1 MLSQGITAGTSLLLQ
16 MVAARVLGLAEFGA
30 FAVFLALLVSASA
43 LYTGWVGDSLAVL
56 DRHDPDT
63 RAALVSSAVGGW
75 ALLFAAGCGAG
86 LVVGDGGTVT
96 ALAYAAMLVC
106 WLAEETIRR
115 LLMAR
120 LRFWHLVVNDACYLA
135 GTVAVLALVAAM
147 GEITL
152 ASLFGAM
159 CAGACVAVVAGV
171 GQLPREELR
180 QLRPGLAGM
189 RAVASFAVWRS
200 LQATL
205 RPAAM
210 LGSRVLVSGVVS
222 LAAVGL
228 LEAGRLVVAPLQVVI
243 NGAGSFLLAGF
254 AARERGGGGTRLS
267 ADRAALLLAAATA
280 VGGTLPAVFA
290 RPLGELLIGQP
301 VEPLLVLG
309 WVAYLTVWAAGLPYV
324 TEAVARRMSRRV
336 FTIRL
341 ADSAAG
347 LATAAAVLVLGG
359 GIAAVPWAMACGGV
373 LSAWRLRRSAA
384 RGGPDRRNR

>member
-16 MVAARVLGLAEFGA
+16 VVAARVLGLAEFGA

-63 RAALVSSAVGGW
+63 RAALVSSAAGGW
-75 ALLFAAGCGAG
+75 ALFFAAGCGAG
-86 LVVGDGGTVT
+86 LVVGDGGAGT
-96 ALAYAAMLVC
+96 AVVYAAMLVC
-106 WLAEETIRR
+106 WLAEETVRR

-120 LRFWHLVVNDACYLA
+120 LRFWQLVVNDACYLV
-135 GTVAVLALVAAM
+135 GTVAVLALLAAT

-159 CAGACVAVVAGV
+159 CAGACAAVVVGI
-171 GQLPREELR
+171 GQLPRDELR

-189 RAVASFAVWRS
+189 RAVASFAAWRS

-205 RPAAM
+205 RPAAL

-222 LAAVGL
+222 LAAVGV

-243 NGAGSFLLAGF
+243 NGAGSFLLANF
-254 AARERGGGGTRLS
+254 AARQRGGGGTRLS
-267 ADRAALLLAAATA
+267 ADRAALLLAGATA

-290 RPLGELLIGQP
+290 GPLGELLIGQP
-301 VEPLLVLG
+301 VDPLLVLG

-324 TEAVARRMSRRV
+324 TEAVARRMSRQV

-347 LATAAAVLVLGG
+347 LATAAAVLVLGL
-359 GIAAVPWAMACGGV
+359 GIAAVPWTMACGGV
-373 LSAWRLRRSAA
+373 LSAWRLRRSATSD
-384 RGGPDRRNR
+384 GPDHRNR